1 LVPNPEAPR
10 VVGNLRPGLG
20 IVLRLNPGGLM
31 STHDPVVTE
40 RWALAVLRV
49 SLGVF
54 LLTWG
59 LEKFAI
65 PAATVGIWAKFYGVG
80 LAASLV
86 PLVGALE
93 SALALGITAG
103 LWRRISY
110 GLGLLV
116 HCVSVLS
123 SWRQMLDPWGLRAGG
138 PPNHL
143 FLAGVPVLAG
153 FVALYLLRSRDAWT
167 LDEWLLRR
175 RNP

>member
-1 LVPNPEAPR
+1 
-10 VVGNLRPGLG
+10 
-20 IVLRLNPGGLM
+20 M
-31 STHDPVVTE
+31 STRDPVVTE

-54 LLTWG
+54 LLLWG

-65 PAATVGIWAKFYGVG
+65 PATTVTIWARFYGVG

-93 SALALGITAG
+93 SVLAVAITVG
-103 LWRRISY
+103 LWRRVTY
-110 GLGLLV
+110 GLGLLL
-116 HCVSVLS
+116 HAVSVLS
-123 SWRQMLDPWGLRAGG
+123 SWRQLLDPWGLRSGG

-153 FVALYLLRSRDAWT
+153 FVALYLMRARDAWT
-167 LDEWLLRR
+167 LDEWLARSR
-175 RNP
+175 KP

>member
-1 LVPNPEAPR
+1 MFTR
-10 VVGNLRPGLG
+10 
-20 IVLRLNPGGLM
+20 
-31 STHDPVVTE
+31 DPVVTE

-54 LLTWG
+54 LLAWG
-59 LEKFAI
+59 LEKFVI
-65 PAATVGIWAKFYGVG
+65 PVATVGIWAKFYGVG
-80 LAASLV
+80 LAASGV

-93 SALALGITAG
+93 SVLAVAITVG
-103 LWRRISY
+103 VWRRVSY

-116 HCVSVLS
+116 HAVSVLS
-123 SWRQMLDPWGLRAGG
+123 SWRQLLDPWGLRSGG

>member
-1 LVPNPEAPR
+1 
-10 VVGNLRPGLG
+10 
-20 IVLRLNPGGLM
+20 M
-31 STHDPVVTE
+31 SARDPVVAE

-54 LLTWG
+54 LLLWG
-59 LEKFAI
+59 VEKFVI
-65 PAATVGIWAKFYGVG
+65 PTTTVHIWDKFYGVG

-93 SALALGITAG
+93 STLALAIVVG
-103 LWRRISY
+103 LWRRVTY

-116 HCVSVLS
+116 HAVSVLS
-123 SWRQMLDPWGLRAGG
+123 SWRQLMDPWGLRSAGS
-138 PPNHL
+138 PNHL

-153 FVALYLLRSRDAWT
+153 FVALYLMQARDRWT
-167 LDEWLLRR
+167 LDEWILRQ